1 MSLVPAS
8 ADVVASSSW
17 MPMPLACFDH
27 EGREYWLSM
36 STLLLAMYG
45 LGCLFVQFLQML
57 ASVLDIIHALKF
69 LMSGVGRPQP
79 QPHPVDHGHLDP
91 DDLHLGPDP
100 DTTLELLTQHELLW
114 ACDNIRASHTFHC
127 RQSCSQFKHM
137 TKPWPMKLCKDC
149 KDHLQKQ
156 KHL

>member
-1 MSLVPAS
+1 
-8 ADVVASSSW
+8 
-17 MPMPLACFDH
+17 MPLACFDH

-69 LMSGVGRPQP
+69 LMSGVGRPQS

-91 DDLHLGPDP
+91 GDLHLGPDP
-100 DTTLELLTQHELLW
+100 RLVRRGCGSGETRH
-114 ACDNIRASHTFHC
+114 RS
-127 RQSCSQFKHM
+127 
-137 TKPWPMKLCKDC
+137 
-149 KDHLQKQ
+149 
-156 KHL
+156 